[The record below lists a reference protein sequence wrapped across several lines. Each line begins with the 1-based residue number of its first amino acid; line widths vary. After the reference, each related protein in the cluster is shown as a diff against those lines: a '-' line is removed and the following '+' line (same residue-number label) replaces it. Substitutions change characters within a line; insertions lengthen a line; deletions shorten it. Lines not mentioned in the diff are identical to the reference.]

1 MTPAEAGLQGACLEK
16 PTRERAIQQY
26 ALAHELSPS
35 EVTDDLLE
43 KSELGMEGWACSGLD
58 VNARGPVGNAMYRSF
73 GKHPNMKET
82 YKWLFDDLKR
92 KFRCAWATH
101 RNFDFV
107 VSKRF
112 HEKRESTKHQ
122 ELGSFKSELQLQAH
136 LGGVGV
142 PEAERQAKC
151 YIKNCEKW
159 PEVFVKWNDWTEAY
173 NYLLVEKLV
182 TSTNEES
189 WKDVVAMHDSS
200 ATFETESVRCKA
212 MRKFAAFHNKA
223 VESCTIEEVV
233 GSPHG
238 IAGWAEMQIA
248 VPGVDDG
255 AGSAPGTP
263 APNASDPKEKP
274 KNSKAR
280 GGAKGAAKPKA
291 KKELSQE
298 KEAENFAKE
307 MMCKVQK
314 SQQIMDKILNL
325 GDDLPSAWKWAKTF
339 LQDYAQLTAEF
350 KDALSPKE
358 GDSLKD
364 FVDELRL
371 TLISPAN
378 LKTFKK
384 LYGDRYLPLMLL
396 FRDRCQNIVAQTLTR
411 I

>member
-1 MTPAEAGLQGACLEK
+1 
-16 PTRERAIQQY
+16 
-26 ALAHELSPS
+26 
-35 EVTDDLLE
+35 
-43 KSELGMEGWACSGLD
+43 
-58 VNARGPVGNAMYRSF
+58 
-73 GKHPNMKET
+73 
-82 YKWLFDDLKR
+82 
-92 KFRCAWATH
+92 
-101 RNFDFV
+101 
-107 VSKRF
+107 
-112 HEKRESTKHQ
+112 
-122 ELGSFKSELQLQAH
+122 
-136 LGGVGV
+136 
-142 PEAERQAKC
+142 
-151 YIKNCEKW
+151 
-159 PEVFVKWNDWTEAY
+159 
-173 NYLLVEKLV
+173 
-182 TSTNEES
+182 
-189 WKDVVAMHDSS
+189 
-200 ATFETESVRCKA
+200 
-212 MRKFAAFHNKA
+212 
-223 VESCTIEEVV
+223 
-233 GSPHG
+233 
-238 IAGWAEMQIA
+238 MQIA
-248 VPGVDDG
+248 VPGMDDS